1 MVMLTHRTKVRRHL
15 RSARVAALTPE
26 ERREEMRAAEANRAE
41 RHDRSE
47 EAGADPA
54 GPAGREPQ
62 DSSPDSHVI

>member
-26 ERREEMRAAEANRAE
+26 ERREEMRAAEARWTA

-47 EAGADPA
+47 RAGAEPA
-54 GPAGREPQ
+54 GVTGPETHSGEA
-62 DSSPDSHVI
+62 

>member
-26 ERREEMRAAEANRAE
+26 ERREEMRAAEAKRVE

-47 EAGADPA
+47 QAGADPA
-54 GPAGREPQ
+54 GPTGPETHGAEA
-62 DSSPDSHVI
+62 